1 MPHYNGFV
9 CQTNFMRL
17 IQYLSSTSIIFSKK
31 TKRFMER
38 NWRNRWVHKLLIGE
52 VQTLAYF
59 YSKLMIYR
67 LYEFHRILICNSEC
81 FLFTQKVCKLHQIVK
96 YILFNRFWFVEIL
109 KKKVQIKKSRLLVR
123 NLISFIRSDAKWSL
137 ETWIRESWL
146 GYLHCYVIHSFCIR
160 KAFWKR

>member
-1 MPHYNGFV
+1 MILTVSFNRSYTAPCKYNLRFCCFTVISLMPHYNGFV

-17 IQYLSSTSIIFSKK
+17 IQYLLSTSIIFSKK

-96 YILFNRFWFVEIL
+96 YVLFNRFWFVEIL
-109 KKKVQIKKSRLLVR
+109 KKKV
-123 NLISFIRSDAKWSL
+123 
-137 ETWIRESWL
+137 
-146 GYLHCYVIHSFCIR
+146 
-160 KAFWKR
+160 